1 MLSKLKEL
9 RALNAFAQKQSVG
22 MQRKL
27 MLYWVSMILVVFAA
41 VILLLSVAGAFSRND
56 EQLREVMELH
66 LKNTQDNLYS
76 HLDRLTGQCLYLSRE
91 LSREIEGA
99 LVQEGISL
107 QEVNDDP
114 ERLLKLQEVMYP
126 LISTTLQTANC
137 NGAYAILDATT
148 NTALEVADHSRS
160 GIHLRYANLSPS
172 RPVAPTVVYFR
183 GIPDI
188 ARQKDLEL
196 HNRWNLEFD
205 TDLIP
210 GCRELM
216 DAPLER
222 PAERYFWSH
231 RIDLKGT
238 WESAMLLCV
247 PIVGSDSTVY
257 GVCGVELSALYF
269 QLSYPAVEGQFGSAV
284 TVLAPIQDSRLLLS
298 DGLAG
303 SVTGTYLDGQE
314 TLAIHQGRYYNEYD
328 TGTER

>member
-172 RPVAPTVVYFR
+172 RPVAPTVVYFAAFR
-183 GIPDI
+183 ISPGKRTWSCTTDGI
-188 ARQKDLEL
+188 
-196 HNRWNLEFD
+196 WNL
-205 TDLIP
+205 TSI
-210 GCRELM
+210 RS
-216 DAPLER
+216 
-222 PAERYFWSH
+222 PA
-231 RIDLKGT
+231 
-238 WESAMLLCV
+238 
-247 PIVGSDSTVY
+247 
-257 GVCGVELSALYF
+257 
-269 QLSYPAVEGQFGSAV
+269 
-284 TVLAPIQDSRLLLS
+284 
-298 DGLAG
+298 AG
-303 SVTGTYLDGQE
+303 
-314 TLAIHQGRYYNEYD
+314 N
-328 TGTER
+328 